1 MNEYGKKMIA
11 SGIPMGVV
19 QGAYDFVKE
28 AFGNTLDALVGSDR
42 KSWEAVFNLAMAA
55 YVEGAR
61 RMVEV
66 GTKEERNP

>member
-11 SGIPMGVV
+11 SGIPMDVV

-28 AFGNTLDALVGSDR
+28 AFCNTLEALVGSDR
-42 KSWEAVFNLAMAA
+42 ESWEAAFNLAMAA

-61 RMVEV
+61 RML
-66 GTKEERNP
+66 R